1 MKRILVLLMLV
12 LTVSPGWLLADD
24 RWEQIRNPADRN
36 EVRTYVR
43 TVEGSSIKQFKGI
56 VEVPQSMLT
65 AIAVISDVHNF
76 DNWVF
81 NCQGTEVRRE
91 EWGTD
96 YLRIKINGI
105 WPASDRDV
113 VIRSSY
119 YQDPD
124 TQAITVRSQSTEGL
138 LEPQRGFVRIAALDN
153 FFVVEPLA
161 DGWTRITFQT
171 FVHPGGSLPAWIAN
185 FVATRAPVQT
195 LEGLRQQMAREEYQ
209 LQTPEQLP
217 SPLPGSPRLEF
228 PEGTLMSVEPAG
240 EGSADAA

>member
-1 MKRILVLLMLV
+1 MKRMITPLLCLCLLLPAV
-12 LTVSPGWLLADD
+12 AFAESGWD
-24 RWEQIRNPADRN
+24 QIRNPSDRS
-36 EVRTYVR
+36 EVRTFVR
-43 TVEGSSIKQFKGI
+43 SVEGSSIKQFKGI

-81 NCQGTEVRRE
+81 NCQGTEIRRE

-119 YQDPD
+119 HQDPD
-124 TQAITVRSQSTEGL
+124 TRAITVRSQAAEGL
-138 LEPQRGFVRIAALDN
+138 LEPQRGFVRIEALDN

-195 LEGLRQQMAREEYQ
+195 LEGLRQQMARDEYQ
-209 LQTPEQLP
+209 LSSPEQLP
-217 SPLPGSPRLEF
+217 SPLPGSPHLEF
-228 PEGTLMSVEPAG
+228 PEGTLMSG
-240 EGSADAA
+240 ERVGDDTADAA